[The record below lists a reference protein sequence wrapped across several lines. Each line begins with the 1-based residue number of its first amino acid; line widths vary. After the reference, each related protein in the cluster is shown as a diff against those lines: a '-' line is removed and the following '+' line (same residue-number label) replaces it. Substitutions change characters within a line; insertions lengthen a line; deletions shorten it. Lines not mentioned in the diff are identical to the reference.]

1 MEEEKFCTTV
11 RLSSVAGKLYE
22 VICEAAGFPFRR
34 GKHKNGPR
42 ASHVQ
47 IALSEEY
54 TNRNELVSNT
64 QRLRRCRW
72 AMLESI

>member
-1 MEEEKFCTTV
+1 MEEEKFCQTV

-22 VICEAAGFPFRR
+22 VICEPVGFPFRR
-34 GKHKNGPR
+34 GNHKNEPR

-54 TNRNELVSNT
+54 TNTNELVSNT
-64 QRLRRCRW
+64 QSLRRCRW
-72 AMLESI
+72 VMLDSI

>member
-1 MEEEKFCTTV
+1 MEEEKFCQTV

-22 VICEAAGFPFRR
+22 VIWEPAGFPFRR
-34 GKHKNGPR
+34 GNHKNEPR

-47 IALSEEY
+47 IAFSKEY

-64 QRLRRCRW
+64 ESLRRCGW
-72 AMLESI
+72 MMLESI